1 MLKSTINQIWE
12 MLEKLS
18 PASLESI
25 AREHLQYSN
34 FTIFGYWDD
43 SDNFYE
49 EVKFKQPLSVELASY
64 SLGKNLK
71 ESEYWIALK
80 FLLKGNLPS
89 ESEPSLNPENL
100 IGNLTLI
107 LDANFKFLDENWSI
121 DINSPFI
128 TAKLGEEE
136 GKE

>member
-18 PASLESI
+18 PTSLESI
-25 AREHLQYSN
+25 AREHLQYSD

-43 SDNFYE
+43 SDIFYE
-49 EVKFKQPLSVELASY
+49 EVKFKQPFSVELASY

-80 FLLKGNLPS
+80 FLLKGNCSDS
-89 ESEPSLNPENL
+89 EEKSLNQENL

-107 LDANFKFLDENWSI
+107 LDANFKFIDENWSI

-128 TAKLGEEE
+128 TAKLGKEE
-136 GKE
+136 GIE

>member
-1 MLKSTINQIWE
+1 MNPTWE
-12 MLEKLS
+12 RLEKLS
-18 PASLESI
+18 PTSLESI

-43 SDNFYE
+43 TDNFYE

-80 FLLKGNLPS
+80 FLLKGNLSS
-89 ESEPSLNPENL
+89 ESEQSLNQENL
-100 IGNLTLI
+100 IGNLTLT
-107 LDANFKFLDENWSI
+107 LDANFKFIDENWSI

-128 TAKLGEEE
+128 NAKLGEEGGE
-136 GKE
+136 